1 MSSYFTRTAEGRVAG
16 PFSSLE
22 LRQRARAGLIGDLDL
37 VRREGER
44 LWVRANKVGG
54 LRDILRDIALE
65 GRAASAEPP
74 PLPKLSAPIAAETA
88 EDRWNSVISP
98 SEDLPPDEPLVRFGA
113 RIDEDARAEESDRA
127 SRNADRAQDDA
138 SQFEPDF
145 LDADAAPPS
154 VDAAN
159 LEDTGV
165 DLDSLAIAPAPS
177 PAPLD
182 EVAEPAEVA
191 EIELLQ
197 VDLTEA
203 DLVEVDLV
211 EVDLVEADLVE
222 ADLVEVELIEADL
235 MEQPRTPRDP
245 LDSTASAPESTAPP
259 PSVASTHHGIA
270 ASTDIDLFESP
281 PAAADLPDEPWPE
294 PQAPPPPPPAR
305 RPASPD
311 PLLEGSGLL
320 SLDEPDL
327 PPAPPPPPATPRRGP
342 MTPPP
347 PPPPRRR

>member
-1 MSSYFTRTAEGRVAG
+1 M
-16 PFSSLE
+16 
-22 LRQRARAGLIGDLDL
+22 
-37 VRREGER
+37 
-44 LWVRANKVGG
+44 
-54 LRDILRDIALE
+54 
-65 GRAASAEPP
+65 
-74 PLPKLSAPIAAETA
+74 
-88 EDRWNSVISP
+88 ISP
-98 SEDLPPDEPLVRFGA
+98 SEDPPPDEPLVRFGA

-127 SRNADRAQDDA
+127 SRNADRAQDEA

-165 DLDSLAIAPAPS
+165 DLDSLAIAPVPS

-182 EVAEPAEVA
+182 EVAELAEVA
-191 EIELLQ
+191 EIDLLQ

-203 DLVEVDLV
+203 DLVE
-211 EVDLVEADLVE
+211 A
-222 ADLVEVELIEADL
+222 ELIEADL

-245 LDSTASAPESTAPP
+245 LDSTASAPEATSPP
-259 PSVASTHHGIA
+259 PSDASTHHGIA
-270 ASTDIDLFESP
+270 ASTDIDLFESS

-294 PQAPPPPPPAR
+294 PEAPPPPPPAR

-311 PLLEGSGLL
+311 SLLEGSGLL

-327 PPAPPPPPATPRRGP
+327 PPAPPP
-342 MTPPP
+342 
-347 PPPPRRR
+347 